1 MHTDGEHAVESL
13 LADVCNCPKRFPAPQ
28 ALLLV
33 VRHFQRFS
41 EMVIV
46 FQPCREV
53 DVAHLFTASLSVAP
67 VVVAAAVAAAAIVND
82 VVDAVIDVVVIMF
95 LKFLRMPCL

>member
-1 MHTDGEHAVESL
+1 MHMDGEHAVESL
-13 LADVCNCPKRFPAPQ
+13 LSDVCNCPERFPAPQ
-28 ALLLV
+28 APLLV

-53 DVAHLFTASLSVAP
+53 DVAHLFTASLSVALA
-67 VVVAAAVAAAAIVND
+67 VVD
-82 VVDAVIDVVVIMF
+82 VVDAVVDAVVDVVVIMF
-95 LKFLRMPCL
+95 LKVL